1 MPLEYEESMNQVIE
15 QIMQDSTIRK
25 EFGLRVKQL
34 RKDKGWTQKELGNL
48 IGVSYTQLNKYEGG
62 TNSPPLDKLITLASA
77 LNTTIDYL
85 ITGNLAENMP
95 IHNTR
100 LIQRFQELESFESDD
115 QETVIKLI
123 DAMIVKRRVE
133 GAVKVERPSQ

>member
-1 MPLEYEESMNQVIE
+1 MNQVIE

-25 EFGLRVKQL
+25 EFGARVKQL
-34 RKDKGWTQKELGNL
+34 RKQRDWTQKELGNR
-48 IGVSYTQLNKYEGG
+48 IGVSYQQLNKYEGG
-62 TNSPPLDKLITLASA
+62 TNAPPLDKLLGLASA
-77 LNTTIDYL
+77 LETTVDYL
-85 ITGNLAENMP
+85 ITGNLSDNLP

-100 LIQRFQELESFESDD
+100 LIQRFQELESFTAED

-133 GAVKVERPSQ
+133 GAVRVEQPS

>member
-1 MPLEYEESMNQVIE
+1 MNKVFE
-15 QIMQDSTIRK
+15 QIMQDSSIRK

-34 RKDKGWTQKELGNL
+34 RKDKGWTQKVLGNK
-48 IGVSYTQLNKYEGG
+48 IGVTYAQLNKYEGG
-62 TNSPPLDKLITLASA
+62 TNAPPLDKLLALASV
-77 LNTTIDYL
+77 LETSVDYL
-85 ITGNLAENMP
+85 ITGNLSDNLP

-100 LIQRFQELESFESDD
+100 LIQRFQELEAFSSED

-133 GAVKVERPSQ
+133 GAVKLEQPAQ